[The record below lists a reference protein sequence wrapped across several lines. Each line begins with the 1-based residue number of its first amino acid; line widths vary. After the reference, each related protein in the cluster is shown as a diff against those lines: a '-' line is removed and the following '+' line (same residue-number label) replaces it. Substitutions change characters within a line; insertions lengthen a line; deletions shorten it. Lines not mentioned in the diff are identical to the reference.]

1 MTKTFTQN
9 DLIRFLYQETTE
21 EEQSQIS
28 KALVI
33 DAELRQQYTAL
44 VALKKEM
51 DHAMLDPSAETVE
64 NILNYAKSGVA
75 VKH

>member
-44 VALKKEM
+44 VALKMEM
-51 DHAMLDPSAETVE
+51 DQAMLDPSGETVE
-64 NILNYAKSGVA
+64 NILNYAKTGVT
-75 VKH
+75 VKQ